1 MKKLVQGLLIITV
14 LAVSFTG
21 CRQAPKQDEDRTGVE
36 AAMFDPAT
44 IRDDVV
50 KLIQQ
55 APRANDVFD
64 FLNRTG
70 AAYIFDLAVPF
81 AVAQQHETSS
91 QLSLVLGAYLSDALY
106 ASAYNRMDVVSQ
118 TGDIAAGL
126 AGQLG
131 LQNEL
136 ENTMAYREKL
146 RETDD
151 PEVREALIEEMLDQ
165 AHKEFAGSDMA
176 DTYALVFVGA
186 NVEALYILSQ
196 LSLFAR
202 DNQAMIDFMVERADM
217 AKTVYNLLR
226 LMTDEMYLE
235 LNPRIQGY
243 YDSAREIANFF
254 REVETFTLTELEEV
268 SLMIE
273 SLRNNMFD
281 IEY

>member
-21 CRQAPKQDEDRTGVE
+21 CRQAPKQDEDRTKADVE
-36 AAMFDPAT
+36 MFDPAT

-55 APRANDVFD
+55 APRTNDVFD

-91 QLSLVLGAYLSDALY
+91 QLSLLLGAYLSDALY
-106 ASAYNRMDVVSQ
+106 ASAYNRMDVMNQ
-118 TGDIAAGL
+118 TGDIAGGL
-126 AGQLG
+126 AGRLG

-136 ENTMAYREKL
+136 ENTMAYREKI

-151 PEVREALIEEMLDQ
+151 HEAREALIEEMLDQ
-165 AHKEFAGSDMA
+165 GHNEFAGSDMA

-186 NVEALYILSQ
+186 NVEALYILSN
-196 LSLFAR
+196 LTLFAR
-202 DNQAMIDFMVERADM
+202 DNQAMIDFMVEKADM
-217 AKTVYNLLR
+217 AQTVYNLLR
-226 LMTDEMYLE
+226 LMTDEVYLE

-243 YDSAREIANFF
+243 YEGAREIANFF
-254 REVETFTLTELEEV
+254 RDVDTFTITELEEV

-273 SLRNNMFD
+273 SLRNDMFD
-281 IEY
+281 IKY

>member
-21 CRQAPKQDEDRTGVE
+21 CRQAPKQDKDRTE
-36 AAMFDPAT
+36 ADAEMFDPAT

-55 APRANDVFD
+55 APRTNDVFD

-91 QLSLVLGAYLSDALY
+91 QLSLLLGAYLSDALY
-106 ASAYNRMDVVSQ
+106 ASAYNRMDVMNQ
-118 TGDIAAGL
+118 TGDIAGGL
-126 AGQLG
+126 AGRLG

-136 ENTMAYREKL
+136 ENTMAYREKI

-151 PEVREALIEEMLDQ
+151 HEAREALIEEMLDQ
-165 AHKEFAGSDMA
+165 GHNEFAGSDMA

-186 NVEALYILSQ
+186 NVEALYILSN
-196 LSLFAR
+196 LTLFAR
-202 DNQAMIDFMVERADM
+202 DNQAMIDFMVEKADM
-217 AKTVYNLLR
+217 AQTVYNLLR
-226 LMTDEMYLE
+226 LMTDEVYLE

-243 YDSAREIANFF
+243 YEGAREIANFF
-254 REVETFTLTELEEV
+254 RDVDTFTITELEEV

-273 SLRNNMFD
+273 SLRNDMFD
-281 IEY
+281 IE

>member
-1 MKKLVQGLLIITV
+1 MKKLVQGLFIITV
-14 LAVSFTG
+14 LAIAFTG
-21 CRQAPKQDEDRTGVE
+21 CRQAPKQDKDRTKADAE
-36 AAMFDPAT
+36 MFDPAT

-55 APRANDVFD
+55 APRTNDVFD

-70 AAYIFDLAVPF
+70 AAYIFDLTVPY
-81 AVAQQHETSS
+81 AVAEQHETSS
-91 QLSLVLGAYLSDALY
+91 QLSLVLGAYLSDAMY
-106 ASAYNRMDVVSQ
+106 ASAYNRMDVMNQ
-118 TGDIAAGL
+118 TGDVAGGL

-136 ENTMAYREKL
+136 EHTMAYREKIK
-146 RETDD
+146 ETDD
-151 PEVREALIEEMLDQ
+151 QEAREALIEEMLDQ

-186 NVEALYILSQ
+186 NVEALYLLSY
-196 LSLFAR
+196 LTLFAR

-217 AKTVYNLLR
+217 AQTVYNLLR
-226 LMTDEMYLE
+226 LMTDEVYLE

-243 YDSAREIANFF
+243 YDGAMEIANFF
-254 REVETFTLTELEEV
+254 RDVDTFTMTELEEV

-273 SLRNNMFD
+273 SLRNDMFD
-281 IEY
+281 IE

>member
-21 CRQAPKQDEDRTGVE
+21 CRQAPKQDEDRTKADAE
-36 AAMFDPAT
+36 MFDPAT

-55 APRANDVFD
+55 APRTNDVFD

-70 AAYIFDLAVPF
+70 AAYIFDLTVPF
-81 AVAQQHETSS
+81 AVAEQHETSS
-91 QLSLVLGAYLSDALY
+91 QLSLVLGAFLSDAMY
-106 ASAYNRMDVVSQ
+106 ASAYNRMDAMRQ
-118 TGDIAAGL
+118 TVDIAIGL
-126 AGQLG
+126 AGRLG

-136 ENTMAYREKL
+136 EHTMAYLEKI

-151 PEVREALIEEMLDQ
+151 QEARDALIEEMLDQ
-165 AHKEFAGSDMA
+165 AHNEFAGSDMA

-186 NVEALYILSQ
+186 NVEALYILSY
-196 LSLFAR
+196 LTLFAR

-217 AKTVYNLLR
+217 AQTVYNLLR
-226 LMTDEMYLE
+226 LLTDEVYLE

-243 YDSAREIANFF
+243 YDGAMEIANFF
-254 REVETFTLTELEEV
+254 RDVDTFTMTELEEV

-273 SLRNNMFD
+273 SLRNDMFD
-281 IEY
+281 IE

>member
-14 LAVSFTG
+14 LAVSFAG
-21 CRQAPKQDEDRTGVE
+21 CRQASKQDEDRTR
-36 AAMFDPAT
+36 AKADMFDPAT

-50 KLIQQ
+50 ELIQQ

-81 AVAQQHETSS
+81 SVAQQHEASS
-91 QLSLVLGAYLSDALY
+91 QLSLVLGAYLADAMY
-106 ASAYNRMDVVSQ
+106 ASAYNRMDVMSQ
-118 TGDIAAGL
+118 TGDVAAGL
-126 AGQLG
+126 AGRLG

-136 ENTMAYREKL
+136 KHTMAYREKL

-151 PEVREALIEEMLDQ
+151 HEARQAVIEEMLKQ

-202 DNQAMIDFMVERADM
+202 DNQAMIDFMVGRADM
-217 AKTVYNLLR
+217 AQTVYNLLR
-226 LMTDEMYLE
+226 LMTDEVYLE

-243 YDSAREIANFF
+243 YDGARGIANFF
-254 REVETFTLTELEEV
+254 REVDTLTMTELEEV

-273 SLRNNMFD
+273 RLRNDMFD
-281 IEY
+281 ID

>member
-1 MKKLVQGLLIITV
+1 MKKLVQGLLIITI

-21 CRQAPKQDEDRTGVE
+21 CRQASKQDEDRTRAE
-36 AAMFDPAT
+36 AEMFDPAT

-50 KLIQQ
+50 ELIQR

-91 QLSLVLGAYLSDALY
+91 QLSLVLGAYLADAMY
-106 ASAYNRMDVVSQ
+106 ASAYNRMDVMSQ
-118 TGDIAAGL
+118 TGNVAGGL
-126 AGQLG
+126 AGRLG

-136 ENTMAYREKL
+136 EHTMAFREKL

-151 PEVREALIEEMLDQ
+151 KEARKAVIEDMLKQ
-165 AHKEFAGSDMA
+165 AHKEFADSDMA

-217 AKTVYNLLR
+217 AQTVYNLLR
-226 LMTDEMYLE
+226 LMTDEVYLE

-243 YDSAREIANFF
+243 YDGARDIANFF
-254 REVETFTLTELEEV
+254 REVDTLTMTELEEV

-273 SLRNNMFD
+273 RLRNDMFD
-281 IEY
+281 ID

>member
-21 CRQAPKQDEDRTGVE
+21 CRQAPKQDKDRTE
-36 AAMFDPAT
+36 ADAEMFDPAT

-55 APRANDVFD
+55 APRTNDVFD

-91 QLSLVLGAYLSDALY
+91 QLSLLLGAYLSDALY
-106 ASAYNRMDVVSQ
+106 ASAYNRMDVMNQ
-118 TGDIAAGL
+118 TGDIAGGL
-126 AGQLG
+126 AGRLG

-136 ENTMAYREKL
+136 ENTMAYREKI

-151 PEVREALIEEMLDQ
+151 HEAREALIEEMLDQ
-165 AHKEFAGSDMA
+165 GHNEFAGSDMA

-186 NVEALYILSQ
+186 NVEALYILSN
-196 LSLFAR
+196 LTLFAR
-202 DNQAMIDFMVERADM
+202 DNQAMIDFMVEKADM
-217 AKTVYNLLR
+217 AQTVYDLLR
-226 LMTDEMYLE
+226 LMTDEVYLE

-243 YDSAREIANFF
+243 YEGAREIANFF
-254 REVETFTLTELEEV
+254 RDVDTFTITELEEV

-273 SLRNNMFD
+273 SLRNDMFD
-281 IEY
+281 IE

>member
-1 MKKLVQGLLIITV
+1 MKKMVQGLLIITI

-21 CRQAPKQDEDRTGVE
+21 CRQASKQDKDRTRADAE
-36 AAMFDPAT
+36 MFDPAT

-50 KLIQQ
+50 ELIQR

-91 QLSLVLGAYLSDALY
+91 QLSLVLGAYLADAMY
-106 ASAYNRMDVVSQ
+106 ASAYNRMDVMSQ
-118 TGDIAAGL
+118 TGDVAGGL
-126 AGQLG
+126 AGRLG

-136 ENTMAYREKL
+136 EHTMAFREKL

-151 PEVREALIEEMLDQ
+151 KSARKAVIEDMLKQ
-165 AHKEFAGSDMA
+165 AHKEFADSDMA

-217 AKTVYNLLR
+217 AQTVYNLLR
-226 LMTDEMYLE
+226 LMTDEVYLE

-243 YDSAREIANFF
+243 YDGARDIANFF
-254 REVETFTLTELEEV
+254 REVDTLTMTELEEV

-273 SLRNNMFD
+273 NLRNDMFD
-281 IEY
+281 I